1 MNGEGST
8 SQGSGIKIDNDMSLA
23 WKRVTDCVFPV
34 REGQCSCSVGNKM
47 YIFGGVIHS
56 NTQDLVESNDLLCFD
71 AGGFDMFPVA
81 ESGSWS
87 LIEAKGSIP
96 EPRIA
101 ASLVS
106 VDTKLYLYGG
116 LNQESG
122 WMESFY
128 MFDTESKKWSAVES
142 EGSHPS
148 ARDKLQGAV
157 IDRLIYYFGGFGPQG
172 SLEED
177 DWEDVDDDGDDV
189 LDEQR
194 MQQAAQFGWFNDLY
208 MFDTVTKLW
217 SKPMHM
223 NLGIPT
229 ARAAHGMC
237 AVGRNL
243 IIFGGRDTE
252 KRTNDIHIYNIDTR
266 KWNLEMEI
274 RGELPAARS
283 FHTTTAVGNQVIVI
297 GGRGQDN
304 THLAD
309 LHVFDTETYE
319 WSQPKL
325 NGEVPCARGQH
336 SVAVVVGLLVLFGGS
351 SDYDAEN
358 R

>member
-71 AGGFDMFPVA
+71 A

-208 MFDTVTKLW
+208 MFDT
-217 SKPMHM
+217 
-223 NLGIPT
+223 
-229 ARAAHGMC
+229 
-237 AVGRNL
+237 
-243 IIFGGRDTE
+243 
-252 KRTNDIHIYNIDTR
+252 DTR

-358 R
+358 RMCRKFFGDTYTLQTADLLKGGVRPVNSS